1 MTDQHDKTPR
11 LTAPAIPP
19 ALADLR
25 DILDDVSQVLAC
37 IQTMVF
43 DANLTTCEVEA
54 EQTVL
59 RQRLAHHALTYHSGV
74 QLGYAHFATID
85 GRQFYNAAWQSW
97 QSWKSPG
104 ALCTEAEA
112 EIIAAVALKH
122 NETMEQ
128 DGIKTPRGWTAFTA
142 KNKET

>member
-11 LTAPAIPP
+11 PTAPAIPP

-25 DILDDVSQVLAC
+25 DILEDVSQVLAC
-37 IQTMVF
+37 MQTMVF
-43 DANLTTCEVEA
+43 DDNSTTYEVDA
-54 EQTVL
+54 EQTVM
-59 RQRLAHHALTYHSGV
+59 RQRLAHHALTYHSGL
-74 QLGYAHFATID
+74 QFGYAHFDTID

-112 EIIAAVALKH
+112 DAIAARTLQRNA
-122 NETMEQ
+122 T
-128 DGIKTPRGWTAFTA
+128 F
-142 KNKET
+142 